1 MTTTTLAVL
10 VPLLPFLGA
19 VAGLLLGRTR
29 PRLRTPPRRPAA
41 RSPPSALAVVVA
53 VRQGGDQAVDAA
65 TELTPTG
72 SVPIELALHIDGFAA
87 LVAVLVGLVA
97 TCVQIYSTGYLR
109 DDPRYPSYAA
119 LVSLFTSAMLLVVY
133 SGDLMVLL
141 VGWEI
146 MGICSYFL
154 VGHYWE
160 TPEARAASLK
170 AFLVTK
176 LGDVPFL
183 IGLFALAADAG
194 SFRITSILGT
204 VASGGL
210 DHPTLIALLLL
221 AGVAGKSAQFPLHT
235 WLPDAMAGPTPVSA
249 LIHAATMVAAGVYF
263 VARLLPVFAASAAAL
278 VVLAVMAAVTMVG
291 SALAALAQDDI
302 KRVLAYSTIGQL
314 GYMTGALA
322 VGDRGAAVFHLLS
335 HGAFK
340 ALLFLGGGRDHP
352 RRRHQLAG
360 RHVPDERPA
369 RPRPRRLLDDDRGAP
384 RARRD
389 PALQRLLL
397 QGGRP
402 RRRRARRHRPRRGHP
417 RRRRLDRPRRRPGH
431 RPAHRRLRDPPVAA
445 RLPRPGSRGPR
456 PRQAAHRHER
466 RAVGARRPLARLRP
480 RHRPRCPTGSTDAT
494 STPTLTTSVLGTGVA
509 LVGGLV
515 TYGAWRHT
523 TAMAARVPLGAV
535 AAHPDGDAG
544 LVEAEAIAS
553 HAPAYGDMA
562 SAPDPADPGRLLLG
576 PLHRH
581 AAVGFHLD
589 AVYAALF
596 VRPVQAAATL
606 VRFLD
611 REVVDTYVRGAGA
624 APRWLGA
631 AVRRAQTGNVQTYLE
646 RAARRLRRPGGRRRP
661 RRHRGSVS
669 RRDRYQRVRDA
680 VPSRVHRRRPAPRR
694 RRRSAA
700 GPARADGEA
709 PEQAVLRHGVT
720 VTGAVLIAAIVLA
733 LGFDHDHPSR
743 MQATTDISWIPA
755 LDVRIHLGID
765 GISLPLLVLTALLTF
780 LCALYRYF
788 KMPTGPSP
796 KAFVALA
803 PRPRVRHPRHLRRP
817 RPAAVLPRLR
827 DGAHPDVL
835 PHRPLGR

>member
-19 VAGLLLGRTR
+19 AAGLLLGRRAPGLVR
-29 PRLRTPPRRPAA
+29 P
-41 RSPPSALAVVVA
+41 LAVLPTLTALLLAAVVA
-53 VRQGGDQAVDAA
+53 VRQGGGAGGGTAPLDAA

-97 TCVQIYSTGYLR
+97 SCVQIYSTGYLR
-109 DDPRYPSYAA
+109 EDPRYPSYAS

-183 IGLFALAADAG
+183 IGLFALAADTG
-194 SFRITSILGT
+194 SFRITTILT
-204 VASGGL
+204 KVADGGL

-278 VVLAVMAAVTMVG
+278 VVLAVMAAVTMAG

-340 ALLFLGGGRDHP
+340 ALLFLAAGVIIHAAGTNS
-352 RRRHQLAG
+352 LAAMSRMKG
-360 RHVPDERPA
+360 
-369 RPRPRRLLDDDRGAP
+369 
-384 RARRD
+384 
-389 PALQRLLL
+389 
-397 QGGRP
+397 
-402 RRRRARRHRPRRGHP
+402 
-417 RRRRLDRPRRRPGH
+417 
-431 RPAHRRLRDPPVAA
+431 LRDRIPDAYWTMTVALLALAAIPPFSGFFSKEAVLGAAEHTATGHAGSTPTAAGWIVLVAGLLTA
-445 RLPRPGSRGPR
+445 LLTAAYATRLWLLAFHGSGTEAPDHGKQ
-456 PRQAAHRHER
+456 PVTMTAVLWVLAVPSL
-466 RAVGARRPLARLRP
+466 AFGLTVGALPDWFDGHAL
-480 RHRPRCPTGSTDAT
+480 
-494 STPTLTTSVLGTGVA
+494 TPTLTTSVLGTGMA
-509 LVGGLV
+509 LVGALV

-523 TAMAARVPLGAV
+523 TALAARVPLGAV
-535 AAHPDGDAG
+535 AADPDADGG
-544 LVEAEAIAS
+544 VVEAEAIAS
-553 HAPAYGDMA
+553 HAPAYGDVA
-562 SAPDPADPGRLLLG
+562 SAQDPADPGRLLLG

-596 VRPVQAAATL
+596 VRPVRASADL

-611 REVVDTYVRGAGA
+611 REVVETYVRGAGA
-624 APRWLGA
+624 VPRRLGA
-631 AVRRAQTGNVQTYLE
+631 AVRRAQTGNVQTYL
-646 RAARRLRRPGGRRRP
+646 
-661 RRHRGSVS
+661 
-669 RRDRYQRVRDA
+669 
-680 VPSRVHRRRPAPRR
+680 
-694 RRRSAA
+694 SALLA
-700 GPARADGEA
+700 
-709 PEQAVLRHGVT
+709 
-720 VTGAVLIAAIVLA
+720 GAVVLA
-733 LGFDHDHPSR
+733 
-743 MQATTDISWIPA
+743 
-755 LDVRIHLGID
+755 V
-765 GISLPLLVLTALLTF
+765 
-780 LCALYRYF
+780 
-788 KMPTGPSP
+788 
-796 KAFVALA
+796 
-803 PRPRVRHPRHLRRP
+803 
-817 RPAAVLPRLR
+817 AAVLVATA
-827 DGAHPDVL
+827 GA
-835 PHRPLGR
+835 

>member
-10 VPLLPFLGA
+10 VPLIPFLGA
-19 VAGLLLGRTR
+19 AAGLLLGHAAPGFVR
-29 PRLRTPPRRPAA
+29 P
-41 RSPPSALAVVVA
+41 LAVLPSLTSLVLAVLVA
-53 VRQGGDQAVDAA
+53 VHQGGDQAIDAH

-87 LVAVLVGLVA
+87 LVAVLVGVVA
-97 TCVQIYSTGYLR
+97 SCVQIYSTGYLR

-133 SGDLMVLL
+133 SGDLIVLL

-160 TPEARAASLK
+160 TPEARAASIK

-183 IGLFALAADAG
+183 IGLFALATDAG
-194 SFRITSILGT
+194 SFRITTVLGT

-210 DHPTLIALLLL
+210 HHPTLVALLLL

-263 VARLLPVFAASAAAL
+263 VARLLPVFQASSAAM
-278 VVLAVMAAVTMVG
+278 VVLAVMAAITMAG

-340 ALLFLGGGRDHP
+340 ALLFLAAGVIIHASGTNSLAVMSRMKDLRIRVPDAYWTMTVALLALVAIPPFSGFFSKEAVLGAAEHVATGHTEQAPGAAGWIVLVAGLITAVLTAAYATRLWLLAFRGRGAEAPDHGRQPLTMTVVLWVLAVPSLAFGLAYGPLPDWFDGRD
-352 RRRHQLAG
+352 LT
-360 RHVPDERPA
+360 
-369 RPRPRRLLDDDRGAP
+369 
-384 RARRD
+384 
-389 PALQRLLL
+389 
-397 QGGRP
+397 
-402 RRRRARRHRPRRGHP
+402 
-417 RRRRLDRPRRRPGH
+417 
-431 RPAHRRLRDPPVAA
+431 PV
-445 RLPRPGSRGPR
+445 
-456 PRQAAHRHER
+456 
-466 RAVGARRPLARLRP
+466 
-480 RHRPRCPTGSTDAT
+480 
-494 STPTLTTSVLGTGVA
+494 LTTSVLGTGLA

-523 TAMAARVPLGAV
+523 SAMTAGVPLGAV
-535 AAHPDGDAG
+535 VAHPDADAG
-544 LVEAEAIAS
+544 TVEAEAIAM
-553 HAPAYGDMA
+553 HAPAFGDVA
-562 SAPDPADPGRLLLG
+562 YAADPADPGRLLLG

-589 AVYAALF
+589 AVYDVLF
-596 VRPVQAAATL
+596 VRPVQAGAAL

-624 APRWLGA
+624 LPRWLGA
-631 AVRRAQTGNVQTYLE
+631 AVRRAQTGNVQTYVSALLAGTVVLVV
-646 RAARRLRRPGGRRRP
+646 AALL
-661 RRHRGSVS
+661 V
-669 RRDRYQRVRDA
+669 A
-680 VPSRVHRRRPAPRR
+680 
-694 RRRSAA
+694 
-700 GPARADGEA
+700 
-709 PEQAVLRHGVT
+709 
-720 VTGAVLIAAIVLA
+720 TGA
-733 LGFDHDHPSR
+733 
-743 MQATTDISWIPA
+743 
-755 LDVRIHLGID
+755 
-765 GISLPLLVLTALLTF
+765 
-780 LCALYRYF
+780 
-788 KMPTGPSP
+788 
-796 KAFVALA
+796 
-803 PRPRVRHPRHLRRP
+803 
-817 RPAAVLPRLR
+817 
-827 DGAHPDVL
+827 
-835 PHRPLGR
+835 

>member
-19 VAGLLLGRTR
+19 AAGLLLGRTAPGFAR
-29 PRLRTPPRRPAA
+29 PLAVL
-41 RSPPSALAVVVA
+41 PSVAALALAAVVA
-53 VRQGGDQAVDAA
+53 VRQGGGQAVDAA

-72 SVPIELALHIDGFAA
+72 SVPVELALHIDGFAA
-87 LVAVLVGLVA
+87 LVAILVGLVA

-109 DDPRYPSYAA
+109 HDPRYTSYAA

-160 TPEARAASLK
+160 TPEARAASIK

-183 IGLFALAADAG
+183 IGLFALAADTG
-194 SFRITSILGT
+194 SFRITKILGN

-263 VARLLPVFAASAAAL
+263 IARLLPVFTASAAAL
-278 VVLAVMAAVTMVG
+278 VVLAVMAAVTMAG

-322 VGDRGAAVFHLLS
+322 VGDRGAAVFHLLA

-340 ALLFLGGGRDHP
+340 ALLFLAAGVIIHAAGTNSLAAMSRMKDLRARVPDAYWTMTVALLALAAIPPFSGFFSKESVLGAAEHAAVGHAESVPGAAGWIVLVSGLVTALLTAAYAMRLWLLAFHGHGTEAPDHGRQPVAMNSVLWLLALPSLAFGLATGVLPDWFDGRD
-352 RRRHQLAG
+352 L
-360 RHVPDERPA
+360 
-369 RPRPRRLLDDDRGAP
+369 
-384 RARRD
+384 
-389 PALQRLLL
+389 
-397 QGGRP
+397 
-402 RRRRARRHRPRRGHP
+402 
-417 RRRRLDRPRRRPGH
+417 
-431 RPAHRRLRDPPVAA
+431 
-445 RLPRPGSRGPR
+445 
-456 PRQAAHRHER
+456 
-466 RAVGARRPLARLRP
+466 
-480 RHRPRCPTGSTDAT
+480 
-494 STPTLTTSVLGTGVA
+494 TPTLTTAVLGTGVA
-509 LVGGLV
+509 LVGGIV

-523 TAMAARVPLGAV
+523 TAMAGRVPLGAV
-535 AAHPDGDAG
+535 AAHPDADGG

-553 HAPAYGDMA
+553 HEPAYGNVA

-624 APRWLGA
+624 LPRWLGA
-631 AVRRAQTGNVQTYLE
+631 AVRRAQTGNLQTYVSALLAGTVVLVV
-646 RAARRLRRPGGRRRP
+646 AA
-661 RRHRGSVS
+661 
-669 RRDRYQRVRDA
+669 
-680 VPSRVHRRRPAPRR
+680 
-694 RRRSAA
+694 
-700 GPARADGEA
+700 
-709 PEQAVLRHGVT
+709 
-720 VTGAVLIAAIVLA
+720 
-733 LGFDHDHPSR
+733 
-743 MQATTDISWIPA
+743 
-755 LDVRIHLGID
+755 
-765 GISLPLLVLTALLTF
+765 LLVATA
-780 LCALYRYF
+780 
-788 KMPTGPSP
+788 
-796 KAFVALA
+796 
-803 PRPRVRHPRHLRRP
+803 
-817 RPAAVLPRLR
+817 
-827 DGAHPDVL
+827 GA
-835 PHRPLGR
+835 

>member
-19 VAGLLLGRTR
+19 AAGLLLGRTAPGFVR
-29 PRLRTPPRRPAA
+29 P
-41 RSPPSALAVVVA
+41 LAVLPVLTSLVLACVVA
-53 VRQGGDQAVDAA
+53 ARQGGDAAVDAA

-87 LVAVLVGLVA
+87 LVAVLVAFVA
-97 TCVQIYSTGYLR
+97 GCVQIYSTGYLR

-141 VGWEI
+141 VGWEV

-183 IGLFALAADAG
+183 IGLFALATDAG
-194 SFRITSILGT
+194 SFRITKVLGA

-263 VARLLPVFAASAAAL
+263 IARLLPVFQASTAAM
-278 VVLAVMAAVTMVG
+278 VTLAVMAAVTMVG
-291 SALAALAQDDI
+291 SGLAALAQDDI

-340 ALLFLGGGRDHP
+340 ALLFLAAGVIIHAAGTNSLAAMSRMKDLRD
-352 RRRHQLAG
+352 R
-360 RHVPDERPA
+360 VPDAYWTMTVALLALAAIPPFSGFFSKESVLGAAEHVSTGHTEHAPGA
-369 RPRPRRLLDDDRGAP
+369 AGWIVLVSGLVTALLTAAYAMRLWLRAFRGRGAEAP
-384 RARRD
+384 DHGRQPLTMTAVLWVL
-389 PALQRLLL
+389 ALPSLALGGLTYRLMPDWFD
-397 QGGRP
+397 GN
-402 RRRRARRHRPRRGHP
+402 
-417 RRRRLDRPRRRPGH
+417 D
-431 RPAHRRLRDPPVAA
+431 
-445 RLPRPGSRGPR
+445 
-456 PRQAAHRHER
+456 
-466 RAVGARRPLARLRP
+466 LA
-480 RHRPRCPTGSTDAT
+480 
-494 STPTLTTSVLGTGVA
+494 PTLTTSVLGTGVA

-515 TYGAWRHT
+515 TYAAWRHT
-523 TAMAARVPLGAV
+523 TALAARVPLGAV
-535 AAHPDGDAG
+535 AAHPEGDAG

-562 SAPDPADPGRLLLG
+562 YAPDPADPGRLLLG

-589 AVYAALF
+589 AVYSALF
-596 VRPVQAAATL
+596 VRPVRAGASL

-611 REVVDTYVRGAGA
+611 REVVETYVRGAGA
-624 APRWLGA
+624 LPRLLGA
-631 AVRRAQTGNVQTYLE
+631 AVRRAQTGNVQTY
-646 RAARRLRRPGGRRRP
+646 
-661 RRHRGSVS
+661 VS
-669 RRDRYQRVRDA
+669 ALLAGTVVLA
-680 VPSRVHRRRPAPRR
+680 V
-694 RRRSAA
+694 
-700 GPARADGEA
+700 
-709 PEQAVLRHGVT
+709 AVVLVA
-720 VTGAVLIAAIVLA
+720 TGA
-733 LGFDHDHPSR
+733 
-743 MQATTDISWIPA
+743 
-755 LDVRIHLGID
+755 
-765 GISLPLLVLTALLTF
+765 
-780 LCALYRYF
+780 
-788 KMPTGPSP
+788 
-796 KAFVALA
+796 
-803 PRPRVRHPRHLRRP
+803 
-817 RPAAVLPRLR
+817 
-827 DGAHPDVL
+827 
-835 PHRPLGR
+835 